1 MKIEMVTDAES
12 REIMLFQENKREEL
26 NRRINN
32 NLRAV
37 VEGTVELA
45 EEEVENVI
53 FLVHHCY
60 WRKNKVIAL
69 KMLISKVSPSNV
81 A

>member
-1 MKIEMVTDAES
+1 MVTDAES

-69 KMLISKVSPSNV
+69 KMLISKVSQSNV

>member
-1 MKIEMVTDAES
+1 MVTDAES